1 MRTGRESVERSFSLV
16 ELLCVTVVIG
26 ILAGLLLT
34 GVMAAYGR
42 VKRMQREFE
51 GPTFVEQIR
60 DRLTTFCERQ
70 PMYSPL
76 TAQQLHEL
84 GVFDGRIMDFLR
96 ARGVKFH
103 PFASSDSTNKIV
115 LEVHYSKSSVQLL
128 FKSDLRRSEE

>member
-1 MRTGRESVERSFSLV
+1 MRTGRESAARAFSLI

-34 GVMAAYGR
+34 AVTAAYGR

-51 GPTFVEQIR
+51 WPTFVEQIR

-70 PMYSPL
+70 PIHPAL
-76 TAQQLHEL
+76 TAQQWHDL

-96 ARGVKFH
+96 SRGVKFH
-103 PFASSDSTNKIV
+103 PFASSDATNKIV
-115 LEVHYSKSSVQLL
+115 LEVRYSRETIERLL
-128 FKSDLRRSEE
+128 KSDLRRREE